1 MLQSN
6 GNAVT
11 SPYHVVICGVPWLLV
26 QLSSPFLTP
35 SCLLE
40 QLHGAAAARECSS
53 RAWLLA
59 V

>member
-1 MLQSN
+1 MLQS
-6 GNAVT
+6 NAVT
-11 SPYHVVICGVPWLLV
+11 SPYHAVICGVPWLLV

-59 V
+59 A